1 MTTPSQQDK
10 LAVRLRSDDVEGLLE
25 YCETALAQTVG
36 PQRWIWWRIRQA
48 CVAAIT
54 AAGVTH
60 VVDRHVR

>member
-36 PQRWIWWRIRQA
+36 SQRWVWWRIRKA
-48 CVAAIT
+48 CVAALT
-54 AAGVTH
+54 PQEAAH
-60 VVDRHVR
+60 VVDRHLH